1 MGIQVSGV
9 GLTLTEALKNTC
21 IDSTEEKL
29 QPLANQ
35 TLQATW
41 RLTVEKDTQTAKLS
55 WAYGKFKGNTESFSK
70 DMYKSINSCLKKASE
85 QIKKAHKKVYQ
96 SSRSHQKPLIPSDE

>member
-21 IDSTEEKL
+21 IDATQEKL
-29 QPLANQ
+29 QPLSNQ
-35 TLQATW
+35 SLQANW
-41 RLTVEKDTQTAKLS
+41 LLIVEKETQTAKLS
-55 WAYGKFKGNTESFSK
+55 WADGKFKGNTEAVSK
-70 DMYKSINSCLKKASE
+70 DMYQSINNCIKKASE

-96 SSRSHQKPLIPSDE
+96 SSRSHHKPIIQSDD